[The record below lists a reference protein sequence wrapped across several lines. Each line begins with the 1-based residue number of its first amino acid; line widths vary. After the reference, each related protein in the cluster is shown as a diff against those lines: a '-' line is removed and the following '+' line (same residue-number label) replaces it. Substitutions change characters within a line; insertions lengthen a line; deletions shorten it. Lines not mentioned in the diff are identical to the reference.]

1 MHVFVHPDLDNDWY
15 WMENKTNTTSINTPR
30 LSNIY
35 FKEFFV
41 YSNNLFLVV
50 PPKAKLCIAIR
61 LLVLIM
67 NIKSGGKS
75 WSMLLI
81 DSKLAKSLS
90 LKYFLYSSVI
100 GSPIFFVLF
109 IVLSKNMIGRYSMCL
124 WILSFRSYYFTFLPL
139 D

>member
-1 MHVFVHPDLDNDWY
+1 MNVFVHPDLNDDWY
-15 WMENKTNTTSINTPR
+15 WVENKTNATSINTPK
-30 LSNIY
+30 LSIFY
-35 FKEFFV
+35 IRECFV

-75 WSMLLI
+75 WRMLLI
-81 DSKLAKSLS
+81 DSKLAKSRS

-100 GSPIFFVLF
+100 GSPILLVLL

-124 WILSFRSYYFTFLPL
+124 WILSLRAYYFTFLPL